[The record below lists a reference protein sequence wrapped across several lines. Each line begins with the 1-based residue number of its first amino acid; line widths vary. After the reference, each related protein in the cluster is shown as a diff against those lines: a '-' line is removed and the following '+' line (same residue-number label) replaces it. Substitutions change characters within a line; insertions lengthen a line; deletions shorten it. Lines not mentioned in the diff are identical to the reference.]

1 MIHAIVYVPANGLD
15 RGARAIEFC
24 QQQEWDVTGIVHNN
38 LAAAIRMLVDR
49 QADALVVDSEA
60 DLIQEQRPRI
70 VVVASQPTPRGER
83 RSRIIRR
90 TAEE

>member
-1 MIHAIVYVPANGLD
+1 VTQAIVYVPANGLD
-15 RGARAIEFC
+15 RGARCIRLCE
-24 QQQEWDVTGIVHNN
+24 QEQWGVAGIVHND
-38 LAAAIRMLVDR
+38 LAAALQMLADQKVDI
-49 QADALVVDSEA
+49 LVVDSED
-60 DLIQEQRPRI
+60 DLSQEQRPRI